1 VTNNCDN
8 KLIYTAFQIP
18 SGMVAMEPVNDA
30 IYTAPSG
37 NTYKVRSPNFS
48 PQYSIRYSS
57 VSDGINNGGSDIFKY
72 TLPAQASVTY
82 IHAISKLSPNI
93 FLAAHLN
100 TFYCPIGVT
109 PTGNSQQPGEEREQ
123 VSLTK
128 PIFAADVILFP
139 NPTSGELYADFS
151 AWEGQVLQVQVM
163 DSQGRQILQ
172 QQVTAASD
180 AQLVALPA
188 ALASGLYMMDVRTG
202 AGERFVLKFV
212 VQR

>member
-1 VTNNCDN
+1 
-8 KLIYTAFQIP
+8 
-18 SGMVAMEPVNDA
+18 
-30 IYTAPSG
+30 
-37 NTYKVRSPNFS
+37 
-48 PQYSIRYSS
+48 
-57 VSDGINNGGSDIFKY
+57 
-72 TLPAQASVTY
+72 
-82 IHAISKLSPNI
+82 
-93 FLAAHLN
+93 
-100 TFYCPIGVT
+100 
-109 PTGNSQQPGEEREQ
+109 
-123 VSLTK
+123 
-128 PIFAADVILFP
+128 LFP
-139 NPTSGELYADFS
+139 NPTSVELYADFS